1 MPKSDDIQAEV
12 DQNFEAFQRLLPE
25 LLTTDAGKY
34 VLLRHAEVVR
44 AFDSPGDALI
54 YGEDTYPDALF
65 SIQLVT
71 SEAVDLG
78 YFSHAVSLAII

>member
-1 MPKSDDIQAEV
+1 MPKSEDIQAEV

-25 LLTTDAGKY
+25 LVKTDEGKY
-34 VLLRHAEVVR
+34 VLLRHGEVIR
-44 AFDSPGDALI
+44 AFGSAGDALI
-54 YGEDTYPDALF
+54 YAEDTYPDGLF

-78 YFSHAVSLAII
+78 YFSHAVSLVTL